1 MSNEKKKETGKEKK
15 EKKEKHEWNERAKE
29 IWLAGLGALSA
40 VEEEGSKLFRSL
52 VDRGS
57 TYEKKRKEQMDELWK
72 EVSERYEKAEDQ
84 VGESFDK
91 TEERVE
97 RNLKSIMTG
106 MGIPTRKEI
115 QELSNKVDALNKKID
130 QMKEKQSSGSGSA
143 KGGKK
148 QGKSG

>member
-1 MSNEKKKETGKEKK
+1 MSNEKKKSTEK

-52 VDRGS
+52 VERGS
-57 TYEKKRKEQMDELWK
+57 SYEKKRKEQMDELWK
-72 EVSERYEKAEDQ
+72 EVSERYEKAEGQ

-91 TEERVE
+91 AEERVE
-97 RNLKSIMTG
+97 RNLKSIITG

-115 QELSNKVDALNKKID
+115 RELSNKVDALNKKID
-130 QMKEKQSSGSGSA
+130 QMKEKQPSGSGSA

-148 QGKSG
+148 KGKSG

>member
-1 MSNEKKKETGKEKK
+1 MSNEKKKETEKEKK
-15 EKKEKHEWNERAKE
+15 EMHEWNERAKE

-52 VDRGS
+52 VERGS
-57 TYEKKRKEQMDELWK
+57 SYEKKRKEQMDKLWK
-72 EVSERYEKAEDQ
+72 EVSERYEKAEDK

-91 TEERVE
+91 AEESVE
-97 RNLKSIMTG
+97 RNLKSIITG

-130 QMKEKQSSGSGSA
+130 QMKEKQSSGTA

-148 QGKSG
+148 RGK

>member
-1 MSNEKKKETGKEKK
+1 MSNEKKKETEK

-40 VEEEGSKLFRSL
+40 VEEEGSKLFRNL

-72 EVSERYEKAEDQ
+72 EVSKRYEKAEGQ

-91 TEERVE
+91 AEDRVE
-97 RNLKSIMTG
+97 HNLKSIITG

-148 QGKSG
+148 QGNS

>member
-1 MSNEKKKETGKEKK
+1 MSNEKKKETEKEKK

-52 VDRGS
+52 VERGS

-72 EVSERYEKAEDQ
+72 EVGERYEKAEGQ
-84 VGESFDK
+84 FGESFDK
-91 TEERVE
+91 AEERVE
-97 RNLKSIMTG
+97 RNLKSIISG

-130 QMKEKQSSGSGSA
+130 QMKEKQSPGSA

-148 QGKSG
+148 QGKQA